1 MLPQEIAPKAPP
13 RNVDPRLMQTFPRK
27 GVSSP
32 KVGQGATVSQK
43 PVKDQL
49 TWTKQVEKLLAEALS
64 SGMTGQIV
72 LHLKEGRIME
82 IDTNK
87 KVRV

>member
-1 MLPQEIAPKAPP
+1 M
-13 RNVDPRLMQTFPRK
+13 
-27 GVSSP
+27 
-32 KVGQGATVSQK
+32 QK

-49 TWTKQVEKLLAEALS
+49 TWTKQVEKLLAEALT